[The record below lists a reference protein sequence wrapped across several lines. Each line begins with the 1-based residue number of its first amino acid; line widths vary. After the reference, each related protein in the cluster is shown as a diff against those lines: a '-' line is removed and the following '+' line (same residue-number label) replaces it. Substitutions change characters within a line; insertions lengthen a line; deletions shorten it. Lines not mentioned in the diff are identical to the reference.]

1 MTSSIPKA
9 IVASQRS
16 GEIVVRDAENARA
29 DADAAMHCSFT
40 LGTYEIVNPA
50 IVCPRSMPPP
60 TTELCQP
67 ICIESV
73 V

>member
-1 MTSSIPKA
+1 M
-9 IVASQRS
+9 VAAHRS
-16 GEIVVRDAENARA
+16 GEMVVRDAENARA
-29 DADAAMHCSFT
+29 EAAATMHCSFT

-50 IVCPRSMPPP
+50 IVWPRSMPPP